1 MTIAEYKNQFDNR
14 QITINRDYQRS
25 SGVWPPAARSNLID
39 TIVNGYPIP
48 KILLSQTTDLDTLQS
63 RKEVVDGQQRTSAI
77 LDFLNDSY
85 ALTRGSLKG
94 RRFQGLDADAR
105 RAILDYV
112 LSVDVFSSAT
122 DEDIREVFRRI
133 NSFQIPLNGQEKRH
147 ATFQGEFKDF
157 IQDMGRKYASALVK
171 LGLVTERQI
180 SRMMDLEYIADL
192 AHLIIKGIKTRT
204 PTVLNKLYKEFD
216 QEFEHR
222 NFVEKELDE
231 GLGTIIELPEILGT
245 RVMSREGVY
254 SLIAAKF
261 ALVRLPALVGEPFV
275 RDKASPQPRET
286 ILANITVLNEAL
298 ESNLNDHR
306 ELGEFVRASAAATNT
321 ETHRRIRAKWFYWAL
336 TEPQR

>member
-1 MTIAEYKNQFDNR
+1 MRTTNTNMTIAEYKNQFDNR

-77 LDFLNDSY
+77 LDFLNDCYS
-85 ALTRGSLKG
+85 LTRGTLKG

-105 RAILDYV
+105 RSILDYV

-157 IQDMGRKYASALVK
+157 VQDMGRKYATALVK
-171 LGLVTERQI
+171 LGLV
-180 SRMMDLEYIADL
+180 
-192 AHLIIKGIKTRT
+192 
-204 PTVLNKLYKEFD
+204 
-216 QEFEHR
+216 
-222 NFVEKELDE
+222 
-231 GLGTIIELPEILGT
+231 
-245 RVMSREGVY
+245 
-254 SLIAAKF
+254 
-261 ALVRLPALVGEPFV
+261 
-275 RDKASPQPRET
+275 
-286 ILANITVLNEAL
+286 
-298 ESNLNDHR
+298 
-306 ELGEFVRASAAATNT
+306 
-321 ETHRRIRAKWFYWAL
+321 
-336 TEPQR
+336 